1 MKDWLLTD
9 FDVLLKVFIST
20 VLIFSVL
27 IIFIRISGLRSF
39 AKMSSIDFAST
50 IAIGSVL
57 ATTILSESP
66 SILKGGMA
74 VGFILFFQ
82 TIFSKLTLHF
92 DWFKKLA
99 SNKPMFLMDGEDI
112 LYDNLKK
119 ANLSEGDLMAKLR
132 EANVIQ
138 LSEVQAVILE
148 TTGDVSVLH
157 CDADKEVDDILLQG
171 IRRS

>member
-20 VLIFSVL
+20 ILIFSML
-27 IIFIRISGLRSF
+27 ILLVRISGLRSF

-57 ATTILSESP
+57 ASSILSESP
-66 SILKGGMA
+66 SVLKGGMA
-74 VGFILFFQ
+74 VGFILLFQ
-82 TIFSKLTLHF
+82 TIFSKLTLKF
-92 DWFKKLA
+92 DWFDKLV
-99 SNKPMFLMDGEDI
+99 SNQPMLLMDGETI
-112 LYDNLKK
+112 LYDNLHK
-119 ANLSEGDLMAKLR
+119 ANLSESDLMAKLR

-157 CDADKEVDDILLQG
+157 CENKKKVDDILLKN
-171 IRRS
+171 IRKS